1 MEGGKVSNRMDDTD
15 LLLLVMGQMSFPKG
29 INDQITD
36 AVTQTLNKVITD
48 PQVFEQ
54 LHIRHQE
61 FKKRGQ

>member
-1 MEGGKVSNRMDDTD
+1 MDDTD

-29 INDQITD
+29 VNDQITD
-36 AVTQTLNKVITD
+36 AVTQTLNRVITD
-48 PQVFEQ
+48 SDVWEQ